1 MNTSYP
7 HIEPWPISFPAPPG
21 VYMNLISRSI
31 KQELEKREGR
41 ETADGAPAAFGYDL
55 EQAVPAG
62 ARDGVGDGRG
72 EARDQRLAEE
82 VVARD
87 EVDPH
92 APYINPKKI
101 EEPRKLGADLPVLK
115 PATPTPT
122 PTPAPPAPVAPVPPP
137 VEAGPRRMARAP
149 RQQLGSK

>member
-1 MNTSYP
+1 MSP
-7 HIEPWPISFPAPPG
+7 GPSASPQWAAPRG

-87 EVDPH
+87 EVDQLLRLQLQLRSRQLLLLRFRLRSKPGRGGWRVRLNSSR
-92 APYINPKKI
+92 A
-101 EEPRKLGADLPVLK
+101 RSDGRFRWLP
-115 PATPTPT
+115 
-122 PTPAPPAPVAPVPPP
+122 
-137 VEAGPRRMARAP
+137 
-149 RQQLGSK
+149 QLP